1 MWGTKMEI
9 SQIQAVIEALLF
21 AAGDPL
27 PLDKICEILE
37 LDKKTAA
44 NIIKMMSV
52 DFENSRGII
61 IREINSGY
69 QLSTK
74 PEYIDYVK
82 QLFQPRQKQGL
93 SQAAYEVLSII
104 AYKQPV
110 TRAQIEQIRGV
121 SSDSA
126 INRLAERNLITE
138 AGRLD
143 APGKPIL
150 YGTTDEFLRCFGFR
164 NINDL
169 PLLSLNPAD
178 ENETDA
184 DNNVSL

>member
-1 MWGTKMEI
+1 MWGKLMDI

-27 PLDKICEILE
+27 PLNKICEILE

-44 NIIKMMSV
+44 GIINKMTDEFQTS
-52 DFENSRGII
+52 SRGII
-61 IREINSGY
+61 IREINNGY
-69 QLSTK
+69 QLCTK
-74 PEYIDYVK
+74 PELFDYVK
-82 QLFQPRQKQGL
+82 QLSQPRQKQGL

-126 INRLAERNLITE
+126 INRLIERNLVTE
-138 AGRLD
+138 AGRMD

-150 YGTTDEFLRCFGFR
+150 YGTTDEFLRAFGFK
-164 NINDL
+164 NTGDL
-169 PLLSLNPAD
+169 PLLSITSEDGQEVLP
-178 ENETDA
+178 DA
-184 DNNVSL
+184 N

>member
-1 MWGTKMEI
+1 MEI

-27 PLDKICEILE
+27 SLDKICEIIE
-37 LDKKTAA
+37 LDKKTTA
-44 NIIKMMSV
+44 NIIKKMS
-52 DFENSRGII
+52 DEFEATRGII
-61 IREINSGY
+61 IREINNGY
-69 QLSTK
+69 QLCTK
-74 PEYIDYVK
+74 PDLIDYVK
-82 QLFQPRQKQGL
+82 LLFQPRQKQGL

-126 INRLAERNLITE
+126 IGRLMERNLISE
-138 AGRLD
+138 SGRLD

-150 YGTTDEFLRCFGFR
+150 YATTDEFLRCFGFK
-164 NINDL
+164 NISDL
-169 PLLSLNPAD
+169 PILSLTPM
-178 ENETDA
+178 EEQEIINESNMVT
-184 DNNVSL
+184 V

>member
-1 MWGTKMEI
+1 MDI

-27 PLDKICEILE
+27 PIGKICEILE

-44 NIIKMMSV
+44 GIINKMS
-52 DFENSRGII
+52 DEYLSSSRGII
-61 IREINSGY
+61 IREINNGY
-69 QLSTK
+69 QLCTK
-74 PEYIDYVK
+74 PELFEYVK
-82 QLFQPRQKQGL
+82 QLSQPRQKQGL

-110 TRAQIEQIRGV
+110 TKAQIEQIRGV

-126 INRLAERNLITE
+126 IGRLIERNLVTE
-138 AGRLD
+138 AGRMD

-150 YGTTDEFLRCFGFR
+150 YGTTDEFLRAFGFK
-164 NINDL
+164 NTGDL
-169 PLLSLNPAD
+169 PLLSIS
-178 ENETDA
+178 NEDGQEMLPDA
-184 DNNVSL
+184 N